1 MIRQAQERTTST
13 PRQRRREP
21 LAGTDRRD
29 NPFVLPTA
37 TQRPVVPSI
46 SPGARAALRSI
57 AETTVSP
64 RRRPVASSSFPD
76 PTTPRTELSS
86 KQAGTANANVSS
98 ATATVRETTPRSSR
112 NRHHH
117 HNTAASA
124 ASARSTVAAGAT
136 AANAAAL
143 ANSVGAS
150 ADGSIAIGRT
160 YFAGAYYITP
170 APQRLDRTLTRM
182 TIEMNR
188 ELAARGLAVD
198 AATDRRELSAL
209 SPRQLALLQRA
220 DAARSAM
227 SAAVD
232 SVTGGDLDGALVTTP
247 RSSP

>member
-57 AETTVSP
+57 AEMTVSP
-64 RRRPVASSSFPD
+64 RRRPVASSSLPD
-76 PTTPRTELSS
+76 PTTPRAELSS
-86 KQAGTANANVSS
+86 KQAGTAKANVST
-98 ATATVRETTPRSSR
+98 TATVRETTPRSSR
-112 NRHHH
+112 NRHRHH
-117 HNTAASA
+117 PAVSA
-124 ASARSTVAAGAT
+124 VSGSSTAAGAT
-136 AANAAAL
+136 ANAAAL

-198 AATDRRELSAL
+198 AAMNRRELSAL

-247 RSSP
+247 RASP